1 MIAGA
6 YYSIYLFIVAVLSF
20 FVFHKYRYRASD
32 SSTTFYQSQ
41 KRNSSAFWLMFFM
54 VIFIGFRPASSV
66 FVDMMNYIDYYHAF
80 YEDTPFQWDW
90 SAENIVFDNLLAF
103 VGSINLGTTFFF
115 VLIAAIYFGCAY
127 WGIKRLFKADIAI
140 AYLTFLGAFST
151 FSYATNGIKAG
162 AAASVFILALSF
174 YRNWKV
180 CIPLMA
186 ITLGLHH
193 SMTMPIA
200 AFIIAV
206 LWKNPKH
213 FFWLWFFCLI
223 CAVAKVTFF
232 QDLFAGIA
240 DESGAEYLSS
250 TNSDWGGKSGFRIDF
265 VVYSFMP
272 VLVGFHAIY
281 KHRIQ
286 SMMYDLLLKVYL
298 TANAIW
304 MLCMYAPFTN
314 RIAYLSWL
322 IYPIVLI
329 YPLLNGNWGTNRYK
343 VVSQIFIAH
352 LAFTIFMKFVYY
364 S

>member
-6 YYSIYLFIVAVLSF
+6 YYSIYLCIVAVLSIY
-20 FVFHKYRYRASD
+20 VFHQYYFKPSAPIVANAP
-32 SSTTFYQSQ
+32 
-41 KRNSSAFWLMFFM
+41 KRQTNGNVYLLMIFM
-54 VIFIGFRPASSV
+54 VAFIGFRPASGV

-80 YEDTPFQWDW
+80 YEDTPFHWDW
-90 SAENIVFDNLLAF
+90 SAENLVFDNLFAF
-103 VGSINLGTTFFF
+103 AGSINLGTTLFF
-115 VLIAAIYFGCAY
+115 VLIATIYFGCAY
-127 WGIKRLFKADIAI
+127 WGIKRLFPKDTAM
-140 AYLTFLGAFST
+140 AYLCFLGAFST

-162 AAASVFILALSF
+162 AAASMFILALSF
-174 YRNWKV
+174 YQEWKKCV
-180 CIPLMA
+180 LLMIA
-186 ITLGLHH
+186 TIGFHH

-223 CAVAKVTFF
+223 CALTRVTFF
-232 QDLFAGIA
+232 QDMFAGIA

-286 SMMYDLLLKVYL
+286 STMYDLLLKVYL

-329 YPLLNGNWGTNRYK
+329 YPLLNGNWGGNRYK
-343 VVSQIFIAH
+343 VVSKIFIAH
-352 LAFTIFMKFVYY
+352 LAFTIFMEFVYY

>member
-1 MIAGA
+1 M
-6 YYSIYLFIVAVLSF
+6 
-20 FVFHKYRYRASD
+20 
-32 SSTTFYQSQ
+32 
-41 KRNSSAFWLMFFM
+41 
-54 VIFIGFRPASSV
+54 
-66 FVDMMNYIDYYHAF
+66 
-80 YEDTPFQWDW
+80 
-90 SAENIVFDNLLAF
+90 
-103 VGSINLGTTFFF
+103 
-115 VLIAAIYFGCAY
+115 
-127 WGIKRLFKADIAI
+127 
-140 AYLTFLGAFST
+140 
-151 FSYATNGIKAG
+151 
-162 AAASVFILALSF
+162 
-174 YRNWKV
+174 
-180 CIPLMA
+180 
-186 ITLGLHH
+186 
-193 SMTMPIA
+193 
-200 AFIIAV
+200 
-206 LWKNPKH
+206 
-213 FFWLWFFCLI
+213 
-223 CAVAKVTFF
+223 
-232 QDLFAGIA
+232 FAGIA

-329 YPLLNGNWGTNRYK
+329 YPLLNGNWGGNRYK